1 MRQLKLGLAL
11 GAGGTKGAAHVGV
24 LGVLER
30 AGIPV
35 DMVAGTSIGSL
46 YGGVYAVG
54 HSVQEMDEGIRSQ
67 PPADVINFFRHRL
80 KLRHNNRLARRF
92 YEALAGH
99 HIEALPIKF
108 AATASDIVEHRSVTI
123 ASGPLID
130 AIEASIAIPLIAR
143 PVHHQGRR
151 LLDGGFWDSAPVDAA
166 LDLGADVVVAV
177 ELGDPYTLPEP
188 LRAPAAW
195 VAGKMRDLPLG
206 RTFAGVPFTINAVAH
221 ELPPV
226 RLAHIVV
233 RPERP
238 ALPWQLAV
246 PHDALPG
253 GWSRGRGG
261 SPPADS
267 RRPRR
272 PAPPRPI
279 DAARCNAP
287 PRRRPRPRLID
298 SRGRTP
304 LFRSPRVVTLT
315 KRRVSAETSRATRP
329 AAQTRT
335 PPAPPAPHPTA
346 RTR

>member
-99 HIEALPIKF
+99 HIEALPIRF

-233 RPERP
+233 RPDVQRFRGNSPFHMTRCLEAGAEAAEE
-238 ALPWQLAV
+238 ALPLIRAALAGQ
-246 PHDALPG
+246 PLPVQ
-253 GWSRGRGG
+253 SMQ
-261 SPPADS
+261 PA
-267 RRPRR
+267 
-272 PAPPRPI
+272 AT
-279 DAARCNAP
+279 
-287 PRRRPRPRLID
+287 PRL
-298 SRGRTP
+298 
-304 LFRSPRVVTLT
+304 VVDPGL
-315 KRRVSAETSRATRP
+315 V
-329 AAQTRT
+329 
-335 PPAPPAPHPTA
+335 
-346 RTR
+346 